1 MKLITKIKNRVK
13 GSALEPIAWELYYF
27 YTKVIQPKWQNSSGP
42 SQIAKVLNRLG
53 VNYRVELGLP
63 KQWED
68 VMHNSREDLS
78 NAAEVSGSRVLFA
91 TCWGFGPPMLAE
103 ESVLAKSLQLRGA
116 QVFSLAC
123 NKALPGCAWNPCGN
137 HNPLPDDYGP
147 RMFQRT
153 RLDKCRVCTQA
164 IFDMYSHADI
174 PCFSLVD
181 YIYPDDMERLTRI
194 VDGLPYEEYDD
205 FSYRGIN
212 VAEHARSTVLR
223 SLLRGTLQDDD
234 YTRWLYRRYL
244 ISAML
249 LTDLTERLFE
259 SVRPERVVAVH
270 GIYLE
275 HGTICEVARKH
286 GIPVVVYGIPYRKG
300 TIWLSHNDTYH
311 RTLVT
316 EPVSEWEHLTLS
328 EEQERRLDAYLGS
341 KLSGGR
347 DYVNYHPNPVLDKEV
362 LIKELGLNTKNPV
375 ISMFTNVLW
384 DAQIVYDSNTFDD
397 ILDWLFQTI
406 DYFKRRSD
414 LQLVIRVH
422 PAETKGGYS
431 TNQPIVGEIR
441 CRYPVLPENI
451 KLIPPESDLSSYTLV
466 DMSHAALIYGTK
478 MGLEIAI
485 RGVPLIVA
493 GETLSRGKGFSYD
506 VETKEEYF
514 DLLDRVIDLPRNSSE
529 MIARARKF
537 AYHLFFRRMIDFPF
551 FYTDPF
557 RIQGAELCFQDLGA
571 LLPGKNNNLDA
582 VCDGILNGSHFV
594 VD

>member
-1 MKLITKIKNRVK
+1 MKLMLKIKNRLK
-13 GSALEPIAWELYYF
+13 ASALGPIAWELYYF
-27 YTKVIQPKWQNSSGP
+27 YTKVIRHKWQNSCVP
-42 SQIAKVLNRLG
+42 YHLANIINRLG
-53 VNYRVELGLP
+53 VSYKVESGLP
-63 KQWED
+63 KQWKN
-68 VMHNSREDLS
+68 VMRNSRLDLP
-78 NAAEVSGSRVLFA
+78 NTVEVSGRRVLFA
-91 TCWGFGPPMLAE
+91 TCWGFGPPMLAQ
-103 ESVLAKSLQLRGA
+103 ESVLAKSLQLRGS
-116 QVFSLAC
+116 QVVSLAC
-123 NKALPGCAWNPCGN
+123 NKSLPGCAWNPCGN
-137 HNPLPDDYGP
+137 HNPPPGNYGP
-147 RMFQRT
+147 RMFQIT

-164 IFDMYSHADI
+164 IFDMYSQAKI
-174 PCFSLVD
+174 PCLSLAD
-181 YIYPDDMERLTRI
+181 YVYPDDMERLTRI

-205 FSYRGIN
+205 FSYKSIN

-259 SVRPERVVAVH
+259 DFKPERVVAVH
-270 GIYLE
+270 GIYVE

-286 GIPVVVYGIPYRKG
+286 DIPVVVYGIPYRKG

-316 EPVSEWEHLTLS
+316 EPVSEWEHLSLTQ
-328 EEQERRLDAYLGS
+328 EQERRLDAYLGS

-347 DYVNYHPNPVLDKEV
+347 DYVNYHPNPVLDKDV
-362 LIKELGLNTKNPV
+362 LIKELGLNIEKPV

-384 DAQIVYDSNTFDD
+384 DAQIVYDSNAFDD
-397 ILDWLFQTI
+397 MLDWLFQTI

-422 PAETKGGYS
+422 PAEAKGRYI

-441 CRYPVLPENI
+441 NHYPVLPENV
-451 KLIPPESDLSSYTLV
+451 KLIHPESNLSSYTLAEI
-466 DMSHAALIYGTK
+466 SRAALIYGTK

-514 DLLDRVIDLPRNSSE
+514 DLLDRVLDLPRNSPE
-529 MIARARKF
+529 MTARARKF

-551 FYTDPF
+551 FYTDPMK
-557 RIQGAELCFQDLGA
+557 IKGGELCFQDLDA